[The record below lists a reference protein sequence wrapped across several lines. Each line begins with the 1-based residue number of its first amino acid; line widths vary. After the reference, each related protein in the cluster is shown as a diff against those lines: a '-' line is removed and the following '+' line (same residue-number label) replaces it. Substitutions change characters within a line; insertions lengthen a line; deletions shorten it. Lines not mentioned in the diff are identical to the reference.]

1 MLTGLPDIE
10 SFRKVQQI
18 EGIQI
23 IPVDEKKVPLVA
35 GWQKARINYDLSRFP
50 RLGGIG
56 LATGSISGNVEVIDI
71 DQKYSLDGLLFDKYK
86 RLVGQ
91 NSISLLKRLCVAKT
105 RSGGYHIIYRCTHV
119 ERSVKL
125 AQRHTTDG
133 ERIANPADRVRV
145 LIETRGEGGQIVVA
159 PTPGYQFLAND
170 LSSIPTINPEERE
183 LLISCAR
190 MLNEYF
196 VVPPKSPVEIA
207 RTTTEGLSPGD
218 DYNERGDI
226 VSLLE
231 HHGWTRVQ
239 HVHNKMFMKRPGQTS
254 ALTSGNFDFDSRWF
268 SVFTTSTMFEP
279 EKAYKPWHVFTILE
293 CNGDYSLAAKKL
305 YDMGYGERV
314 KQKGPSVSAQVTEP
328 KMPPEVIEN
337 LSFLTTRDDISSYLR
352 SVRDGSFKMGLTTGY
367 NKLDEH
373 FRFKQGNLVIV
384 NGHANVGKTVILWY
398 LSLLSSLYHGWK
410 WGILCNENSAGGMYR
425 KMIEFYCRKPI
436 KMISEKEYSQA
447 FDFVHEHFYF
457 IRNDESY
464 NYEQVLEM
472 LTALKAKKNINS
484 SLVDTYNSLEVP
496 AKDSYQHHYNT
507 LNAFRYWTKK
517 ENCGIYVN
525 AHPGTQSMRMRDEN
539 GHVKAPMMADTE
551 QGTMFAA
558 KADDFI
564 TIHRKVQDTT
574 EWRKTEIHVRKIKET
589 ETGGRPTPLTE
600 PFVIEMNDGCRF
612 VDIDGNDSIAMWHMA
627 RIHKETNLPQFENSD
642 EPF

>member
-10 SFRKVQQI
+10 SFRRVQEI
-18 EGIQI
+18 DGIQI
-23 IPVDEKKVPLVA
+23 IPVDERKVPLA
-35 GWQKARINYDLSRFP
+35 SGWQKTVIRYDLSRFP

-56 LATGSISGNVEVIDI
+56 LATGSISGNIEVIDI

-86 RLVGQ
+86 RLVAS
-91 NSISLLKRLCVAKT
+91 NNFPLLKRLCVAQT
-105 RSGGYHIIYRCTHV
+105 RSGGFHIIYRCSHV

-125 AQRHTTDG
+125 AQRHTTDE
-133 ERIANPADRVRV
+133 ERSANPADRVRV

-159 PTPGYQFLAND
+159 PTPGYRFLSGD
-170 LSSIPTINPEERE
+170 LSSIPTIEPEERE
-183 LLISCAR
+183 VLISCAR

-196 VVPPKSPVEIA
+196 VEQPKPYVESHK
-207 RTTTEGLSPGD
+207 TTGEGLSPGD
-218 DYNERGDI
+218 DYNQRGD
-226 VSLLE
+226 VVALLE

-239 HVHNKMFMKRPGQTS
+239 HVNNRMYLRRPGQTT
-254 ALTSGNFDFDSRWF
+254 ALTSGNFDYDVRWF
-268 SVFTTSTMFEP
+268 SVFTTSTIFEP
-279 EKAYKPWHVFTILE
+279 EKAYKPWHVFAMLE
-293 CNGDYSLAAKKL
+293 CNGDYGLAARKL
-305 YDMGYGERV
+305 YDMGYGDRGKPSQQPV
-314 KQKGPSVSAQVTEP
+314 LPQKSEP
-328 KMPPEVIEN
+328 QIPKEVIDN
-337 LSFLTTRDDISSYLR
+337 LSFLTSRDDISAYLR

-367 NKLDEH
+367 SKFDEH

-398 LSLLSSLYHGWK
+398 LALLSSLYHGWK
-410 WGILCNENSAGGMYR
+410 WAMLCNENSAGGMFR
-425 KMIEFYCRKPI
+425 KMIEFYCRKPM
-436 KMISEKEYSQA
+436 KMVSEKEYAEA
-447 FDFVHEHFYF
+447 FDFIHEHFFF

-472 LTALKAKKNINS
+472 LTALKARKNINS

-496 AKDSYQHHYNT
+496 AKDAYQHHYNT

-517 ENCGIYVN
+517 ESCGLYVN

-564 TIHRKVQDTT
+564 TIHRKVQDST

-589 ETGGRPTPLTE
+589 ETGGRPTGLTE

-612 VDIDGNDSIAMWHMA
+612 VDADGNDAVALWHMS
-627 RIHKETNLPQFENSD
+627 RVHTETNLPDFENGTV
-642 EPF
+642 PF